1 MGREAEFILAH
12 PEYVLFMD
20 EVGNN
25 ASQKSDINV
34 GGPPPTSLLHS
45 AMWNRQNLAGSI
57 S

>member
-1 MGREAEFILAH
+1 VGREAEFILAH

-45 AMWNRQNLAGSI
+45 AM
-57 S
+57 